1 MVGAASAVPQQA
13 SRTANRID
21 LMSDF
26 SKPIVQAGALSKV
39 VRLANGTPGASEL
52 VILQDISLEVMPGEA
67 VAIVG
72 ASGSGKSTLLGL
84 LAGLDTPSAGSVRL
98 DGADLFGLDEDG
110 RAVREGEAGE
120 APFRECKRRNHR
132 IGRLTQGPMPN
143 KRGLETTRLKPETR
157 SWI

>member
-26 SKPIVQAGALSKV
+26 SKPIVQAAGLSKV
-39 VRLANGTPGASEL
+39 VRLANGSPGANEL
-52 VILQDISLEVMPGEA
+52 VILQDISLEVMPGDA

-84 LAGLDTPSAGSVRL
+84 LAGPRTPSSSARRPDGTELFRL
-98 DGADLFGLDEDG
+98 RPDP
-110 RAVREGEAGE
+110 R
-120 APFRECKRRNHR
+120 
-132 IGRLTQGPMPN
+132 
-143 KRGLETTRLKPETR
+143 
-157 SWI
+157 